1 MLQQL
6 SLRETHFIIKT
17 IEKLRF
23 FIGILLEDL
32 RLKEIDYS
40 TEVFYLWLK
49 LKKEKIWRFE

>member
-32 RLKEIDYS
+32 RLKEIDFS
-40 TEVFYLWLK
+40 TEVFFLVKPQNRRNL
-49 LKKEKIWRFE
+49 ED